1 MMYRNTKT
9 VEDEERELE
18 ELEAQISGKEQ
29 AEAEAKEQEIAEH
42 DANLSAEEKTFKKR
56 YGDAY
61 LQSVV
66 GWFEEAER
74 RLAAS

>member
-1 MMYRNTKT
+1 MMSSPIPQNYDEWQHCIT
-9 VEDEERELE
+9 VECGIPLTAEFVSQRLAVWRDESQE
-18 ELEAQISGKEQ
+18 E
-29 AEAEAKEQEIAEH
+29 
-42 DANLSAEEKTFKKR
+42 TRRFKKR

>member
-1 MMYRNTKT
+1 MMSSPIPQNYDEWQHCIT
-9 VEDEERELE
+9 VECGIPLTAEFVSQRLAVWRDESQE
-18 ELEAQISGKEQ
+18 E
-29 AEAEAKEQEIAEH
+29 
-42 DANLSAEEKTFKKR
+42 TRRFKKR

-74 RLAAS
+74 RLADS

>member
-1 MMYRNTKT
+1 MMSSPIPQNYDEWQHCIT
-9 VEDEERELE
+9 VECGIPLTAEFVSQRLAVWRDESQE
-18 ELEAQISGKEQ
+18 E
-29 AEAEAKEQEIAEH
+29 
-42 DANLSAEEKTFKKR
+42 TRRFKKR

-66 GWFEEAER
+66 GWFEEAGR

>member
-1 MMYRNTKT
+1 MMSSPIPQNYDEWQHCIT
-9 VEDEERELE
+9 VECGIPLTQEFVTQRLAVWRDESLE
-18 ELEAQISGKEQ
+18 E
-29 AEAEAKEQEIAEH
+29 
-42 DANLSAEEKTFKKR
+42 TRRFKKL